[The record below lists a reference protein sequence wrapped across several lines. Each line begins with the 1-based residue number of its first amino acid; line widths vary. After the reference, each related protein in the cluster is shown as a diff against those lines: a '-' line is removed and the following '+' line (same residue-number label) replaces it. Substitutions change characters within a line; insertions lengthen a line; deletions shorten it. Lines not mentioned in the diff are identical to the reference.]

1 MINAKL
7 IDLATALGISV
18 TTVSKALKGGYSD
31 VSETTRAKV
40 LEMAKTMNYTP
51 NANAVYLRTNET
63 KTIGVVIPTMVHHFF
78 SVVLNGI
85 LEEAENRGY
94 FVIILQSNEKYELEK
109 KQIDLLLQKRVDGIL
124 ISLTNETDDFA
135 HINAIIKNKT
145 PLVMFDK
152 IAKIVN
158 CSKVV
163 INDRKAAYDAVT
175 FLIKKGHK
183 KIAHFRGPYT
193 PQNSIDRF
201 LGYKKALED
210 NNIKFDSTLVYV
222 CDKNADFDDGYTNGG
237 KLIQDHPDVDA
248 VFAVTDLVA
257 IGIIKYL
264 NEIKI
269 EIPEQIAVFGFSN
282 WFMSTVISPTL
293 TTIDQPGFEIG
304 QRAASVLIDELAEI
318 KANRAINYQTIEIP
332 TSIIERESTLRNYR
346 I

>member
-31 VSETTRAKV
+31 VSESTRAKV

-78 SVVLNGI
+78 SIVLNGI

-145 PLVMFDK
+145 PVVMFDK

-175 FLIKKGHK
+175 FLIKNGHK

-222 CDKNADFDDGYTNGG
+222 CDKNADFDDGYSNAE
-237 KLIQDHPDVDA
+237 KLVRDHDDVDA

-304 QRAASVLIDELAEI
+304 QRAASILIDELAEI

-332 TSIIERESTLRNYR
+332 TTIIERESTFRKQ
-346 I
+346 